1 MIALRRATLVEQ
13 LSTILPGPAN
23 FVCEIGSGHG
33 HFLTA
38 YAQQH
43 PDQVC
48 VGLDIIGERVER
60 ATRKRNRARLD
71 HLHFLHAEARLFLD
85 ALPTTAVISRVFI
98 LFPDPWPKTR
108 HHKNR
113 ILQTDF
119 LTLLRSKVGAA
130 AEIFFRTDHKAYFE
144 QASSVINLHPQ
155 WQITSVTWPFEFET
169 VFQQR
174 AETYFSFT
182 AAAR

>member
-1 MIALRRATLVEQ
+1 MISARRIALVDQ
-13 LSTILPGPAN
+13 LGVIFPTPTN
-23 FVCEIGSGHG
+23 FVCEIGAGHG

-43 PDQVC
+43 LDQVC
-48 VGLDIIGERVER
+48 VGIDIIGERVER

-71 HLHFLHAEARLFLD
+71 RLHFLHAEARLFLE
-85 ALPTTAVISRVFI
+85 ALPSTAVISRVFI

-113 ILQTDF
+113 ILQSDF
-119 LTLLRSKVGAA
+119 LTLLHSKVGMA
-130 AEIFFRTDHKAYFE
+130 AELFFRTDHKAYFD
-144 QASSVINLHPQ
+144 QASSVVNLHPQ
-155 WQITSVTWPFEFET
+155 WEITSVIWPFEFET
-169 VFQQR
+169 VFQKR
-174 AETYFSFT
+174 AETFFSFT

>member
-1 MIALRRATLVEQ
+1 MISARRFALIDQ
-13 LSTILPGPAN
+13 LNSIFSVSGN

-43 PDQVC
+43 LDQVC
-48 VGLDIIGERVER
+48 VGIDIIGERVER
-60 ATRKRNRARLD
+60 AIRKRDRARLG
-71 HLHFLHAEARLFLD
+71 HLHFLHAEARLFLN
-85 ALPTTAVISRVFI
+85 ALPPTAVISRVFI

-113 ILQTDF
+113 ILQRDF
-119 LTLLRSKVGAA
+119 LTLLRSKVGTA
-130 AEIFFRTDHKAYFE
+130 AELFFRTDHEAYFD
-144 QASSVINLHPQ
+144 QASSTINLHPQ
-155 WQITSVTWPFEFET
+155 WEITSGAWPFDFET

-174 AETYFSFT
+174 AESHFSFT
-182 AAAR
+182 AVAR